1 MRFRKLE
8 VRERKPPA
16 AAQRARSEEQRRS
29 RRRLL
34 YLLLLIG
41 VLVLTLAWFTWQQ
54 RWVVTK
60 GRIVAATVAV
70 APTLTGRIS
79 EIRVATGDTVETG
92 QVLAVL
98 ERRGLEAELAEVRL
112 ELDALRGRLAHER
125 AAGVAPVYAARVQQ
139 AINDRAAL
147 EAQRA
152 ETLARVQAVQG
163 ELGLASALRGRLEA
177 LHAEQAATQVEL
189 ERAAAEEQRLR
200 ARRAAL
206 RSVLELQQRQIASA
220 TGLVEAARAEL
231 ERQVQAHAEAIEQLL
246 WQVAQAEERVA
257 RIQSRLDATEIRAPT
272 GGAVRWIHRRSGEV
286 VDHDD
291 TVLSLSDA
299 RQKWIVAYVEAA
311 DLAAVSK
318 GAPVEVRVEGVGA
331 DWQPGFVLDYRSRF
345 EDTGDGPR
353 IGLDA
358 LRTPLRLGRVVH
370 PVRIRLDGPWP
381 DGADEEMVV
390 SVRFRR

>member
-177 LHAEQAATQVEL
+177 LHAEQAATQMEL

>member
-1 MRFRKLE
+1 VRFRKLE
-8 VRERKPPA
+8 VRERKPPE

-29 RRRLL
+29 RRRLR

-41 VLVLTLAWFTWQQ
+41 VLALTLAWFTWQQ

-98 ERRGLEAELAEVRL
+98 ERRGLEAELAEVGL

-147 EAQRA
+147 QAQRA
-152 ETLARVQAVQG
+152 ETLARVHAVQG

-246 WQVAQAEERVA
+246 WQIAQAEERVA
-257 RIQSRLDATEIRAPT
+257 RIQSRLDATEIRAPAS
-272 GGAVRWIHRRSGEV
+272 GAVRWIHRRSGEV